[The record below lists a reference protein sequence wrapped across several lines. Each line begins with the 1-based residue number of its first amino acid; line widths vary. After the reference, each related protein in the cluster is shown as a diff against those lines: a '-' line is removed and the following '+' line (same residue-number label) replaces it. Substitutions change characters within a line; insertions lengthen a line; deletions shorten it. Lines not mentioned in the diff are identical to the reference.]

1 MKMFNWETYEPDE
14 YSKSEHAHFVD
25 LTTRSYITAEGHATK
40 HTDDPE
46 FLRLAKAAARIAK
59 TISGG
64 PEEDIPVSGFKAYVP
79 YPVQAVW
86 RKTDDGEDFK
96 IWIKQPLFID
106 ENAFK
111 AALEKIHFVNTHR
124 EELHFEQLA
133 EGIEV
138 QTINHG
144 PIKSENCQAFQVLNK
159 TIKEGNYK
167 RTRPNEHRE
176 VYIDSLPVTPDSLV
190 LIRFAIDLNGQ
201 PEPDMVRN

>member
-1 MKMFNWETYEPDE
+1 MFNWEINEPDE

-25 LTTRSYITAEGHATK
+25 LTTRSYITAQGQATK

-46 FLRLAKAAARIAK
+46 FLRIAKAAARIAK

-64 PEEDIPVSGFKAYVP
+64 PEEDIPISGFKPYVP

-86 RKTDDGEDFK
+86 KRNGDAEDFK
-96 IWIKQPLFID
+96 IWIKQPLFVD
-106 ENAFK
+106 EEAFK
-111 AALEKIHFVNTHR
+111 AALEKIHFVNTKR

-144 PIKSENCQAFQVLNK
+144 PIEDGCQAFQVLNK
-159 TIKEGNYK
+159 AIQEGDYQRIRK
-167 RTRPNEHRE
+167 NEHRE

-190 LIRFAIDLNGQ
+190 LVRFAIDLNGQ
-201 PEPDMVRN
+201 PAPDMVHN